1 MLFKGYLAVC
11 CKHSCS
17 IDKPAR
23 LHSAS
28 LHSYL
33 IDSFCLA
40 SSGIQIF
47 QRSILT
53 QFFINEDVISGLS
66 SITATVSTYKH
77 SMPYLLS
84 DNCVQC
90 IFPDLRAI
98 LDWWAMP
105 EMVCST
111 LSMFWGK
118 RYPSQSDGPDFFIQ
132 RNIFLLGKKMSSSRE
147 FPLVFHFKVTSA
159 DFHLFPFVV
168 WPFFPW
174 PSLLLIE
181 LFWSTRI
188 SDSFF

>member
-1 MLFKGYLAVC
+1 MLFKSYLAVC

-66 SITATVSTYKH
+66 RITATVSTYKH

-84 DNCVQC
+84 DNRVQC

-105 EMVCST
+105 ETVCST

-118 RYPSQSDGPDFFIQ
+118 RYPSQSNGPDFFIQ
-132 RNIFLLGKKMSSSRE
+132 RNIFLLGKNKVQQQGVSPRLSFQGHRCRLSSVSICG
-147 FPLVFHFKVTSA
+147 VA
-159 DFHLFPFVV
+159 
-168 WPFFPW
+168 FFSMTISTFNW
-174 PSLLLIE
+174 AILIH
-181 LFWSTRI
+181 
-188 SDSFF
+188 SDLW